1 MFQVWYR
8 IHSFSI
14 SFGRGKLKFPAP
26 TIFHF
31 KKVVEHMLSPLSRSI
46 IFQTVFDLK
55 RVSIDKHEINLGNVC
70 APPSEWKW
78 QAVRAWKRRLSVTS
92 DKFDSLNKWTSAEL
106 MVQPHCNVE
115 NGMCGTEFPFVI
127 NFLGFFVVVEKCC
140 GYQFHVERIKWILR
154 DGNSK
159 HVCNFLSLFDVC
171 VCVCF
176 RCFLFGIMGSW
187 NDSAQYRPNWMLTNS
202 GNANRIHRCLM
213 CAI

>member
-1 MFQVWYR
+1 
-8 IHSFSI
+8 
-14 SFGRGKLKFPAP
+14 
-26 TIFHF
+26 
-31 KKVVEHMLSPLSRSI
+31 MLSPLSRSI

-171 VCVCF
+171 VCVFSLLSF
-176 RCFLFGIMGSW
+176 RYHGIVEW
-187 NDSAQYRPNWMLTNS
+187 Q
-202 GNANRIHRCLM
+202 
-213 CAI
+213 CAISPKLNVDKQWQRQPHTSMLDVCNLIIYDFIAVCSAHIVPFTSCIVRANQR